1 MKYEKRRC
9 VVCNQWYEPKTYNQK
24 TCSQVCRNIRRKE
37 QRKKYNKDKAEHLQ
51 TYRKDYY
58 QKNKD
63 KMKSTTAKWY
73 QSHKEERRE
82 YARQYRR
89 DNVEYFKQYRS
100 ERRQKDIDKVFDSYY
115 NYLQN
120 QTW

>member
-1 MKYEKRRC
+1 MKRDDVLSVINGMSQKLIIKKHVLKFAGILEEKSR
-9 VVCNQWYEPKTYNQK
+9 E
-24 TCSQVCRNIRRKE
+24 
-37 QRKKYNKDKAEHLQ
+37 KYNKDKAEYLQ

-73 QSHKEERRE
+73 QSHKKERRE